1 VQVSKP
7 SRTAGTKK
15 EVGMGTTAYAV
26 EGMTCGH
33 CVAAVSR
40 EVTRIEGV
48 TGVQIQLVPEG
59 VSRVEVESSARV
71 DPTRVAAAVAEVGY
85 DLTGVLA

>member
-1 VQVSKP
+1 
-7 SRTAGTKK
+7 
-15 EVGMGTTAYAV
+15 MGTTAYAV

-71 DPTRVAAAVAEVGY
+71 DRTRVAAAVAEVGY

>member
-1 VQVSKP
+1 
-7 SRTAGTKK
+7 
-15 EVGMGTTAYAV
+15 MGTTAYAV

-48 TGVQIQLVPEG
+48 TGVRIQLVPEG

-71 DPTRVAAAVAEVGY
+71 DRTRVAAAVAEVGY

>member
-1 VQVSKP
+1 
-7 SRTAGTKK
+7 
-15 EVGMGTTAYAV
+15 MGTTAYAV